1 MLKAETQRAGSP
13 DLSIIIC
20 TRDRGASLLPT
31 VESVLADAPAD
42 GSAEVLV
49 IDQGQSDAVEQALA
63 LLLLEDSRLRY
74 HRDHPMGLSAARN
87 AGLRLARGLLIAFTD
102 DDCSVEP
109 GWVAALTAAFAAH
122 PEAGVIF
129 GHVACAEHDPTQG
142 YLPGFQAREGLL
154 TRRRMFAGAGHWG
167 MGANM
172 ALRRSTSA
180 RVGPFDEL
188 LGAGAPLKSAEDVD
202 YVLRAT
208 RRGIGVYH
216 CAAARVVHYG
226 FRPWSSASSLMKGAG
241 LGIGAMYAKQVRAG
255 HLFAALLL
263 LSELG
268 GRAWDVLRN
277 ALRGQRPLG
286 ANTLLYELKGFWRGL
301 WLPLDRRQQPLA
313 LLFEGGAAYEPGS

>member
-1 MLKAETQRAGSP
+1 MQSETQRAGSP
-13 DLSIIIC
+13 DLSIVIC

-31 VESVLADAPAD
+31 VESVLADLPAD

-49 IDQGQSDAVEQALA
+49 IDQGQGSEVEQALA
-63 LLLLEDSRLRY
+63 PSLARDARLCY
-74 HRDHPMGLSAARN
+74 QHETSVGLSLARN
-87 AGLRLARGLLIAFTD
+87 AGLRLARGMLIAFTD
-102 DDCSVEP
+102 DDCTVEP
-109 GWVAALTAAFAAH
+109 GWAAALQAAFAAH

-142 YLPGFQAREGLL
+142 YLPGFKAREGTL

-172 ALRRSTSA
+172 ALRRSTYA
-180 RVGPFDEL
+180 QVGPFDAL

-202 YVLRAT
+202 YVLRVV

-226 FRPWSSASSLMKGAG
+226 FRPWSSASGLMKGAG
-241 LGIGAMYAKQVRAG
+241 LGIGAMYAKHVRAG
-255 HLFAALLL
+255 NLFALLLL
-263 LSELG
+263 LSELR
-268 GRAWDVLRN
+268 GRAWDIARN
-277 ALRGQRPLG
+277 ALKRRRPLG

-301 WLPLDRRQQPLA
+301 RQPIDRRQQPVA
-313 LLFEGGAAYEPGS
+313 LLFEGSGL